1 MRQFQDLV
9 DDRTCRGRTAFKRF
23 AQAFGV
29 QNALSA
35 VAYNCACTFNL
46 ESPALVTFLKHLL
59 LAITVSVMLVVSAW
73 AISLQEAAERV
84 ARQHNAKVV
93 SAHTIERDGRRV
105 HVIRI
110 LTEDGVV
117 RTVRV
122 PADRR

>member
-1 MRQFQDLV
+1 M
-9 DDRTCRGRTAFKRF
+9 TK
-23 AQAFGV
+23 
-29 QNALSA
+29 
-35 VAYNCACTFNL
+35 
-46 ESPALVTFLKHLL
+46 FLKQLL
-59 LAITVSVMLVVSAW
+59 LAMTASVMLVVSAW

-110 LTEDGVV
+110 LTDDGVV

>member
-1 MRQFQDLV
+1 L
-9 DDRTCRGRTAFKRF
+9 T
-23 AQAFGV
+23 
-29 QNALSA
+29 
-35 VAYNCACTFNL
+35 
-46 ESPALVTFLKHLL
+46 TFLKQLL
-59 LAITVSVMLVVSAW
+59 LAMIVSIVLVVSAW
-73 AISLQEAAERV
+73 ALSLQEAADRV

-93 SAHTIERDGRRV
+93 SAHTIERDGRRI

>member
-1 MRQFQDLV
+1 M
-9 DDRTCRGRTAFKRF
+9 T
-23 AQAFGV
+23 
-29 QNALSA
+29 
-35 VAYNCACTFNL
+35 
-46 ESPALVTFLKHLL
+46 TFLKQLL
-59 LAITVSVMLVVSAW
+59 LAMVASTVLVVSAW
-73 AISLQEAAERV
+73 AISLQEAADRV

-110 LTEDGVV
+110 LTDDGVV